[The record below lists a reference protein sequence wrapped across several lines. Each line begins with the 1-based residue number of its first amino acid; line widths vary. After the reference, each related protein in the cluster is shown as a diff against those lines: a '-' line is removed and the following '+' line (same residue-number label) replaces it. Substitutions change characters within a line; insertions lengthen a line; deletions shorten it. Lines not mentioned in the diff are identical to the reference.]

1 MSGKKYATI
10 NEITIIVRNDSEKGH
25 DDMAELLAPAGSLD
39 TVLTAIDAGADAI
52 YLGGKLFNARKF
64 AHNLADD
71 ELRQAVTT
79 AHLFGVRIY
88 VTVNILMAD
97 KELHQLGTYLQFL
110 DTIGVDGIIVQD
122 FAVAAM
128 ARQVAPNL
136 PLHGSTQ
143 MTVADIDGVRFLAS
157 LGFTQA
163 VLSRELGLTEIR
175 DICRQSPIPIEV
187 FIHGAQ
193 CVSYSGQCLMSSFIG
208 GRSGNRGACAQPCRL
223 PYTLLKNGQAV
234 TKEDMYLLSL
244 KDLSSPAYLT
254 DLLEAG
260 VASFKI
266 EGRMKGTNYVRAVVS
281 AYRSLLDAT
290 YRSPGERKTA
300 QQQARIALEE
310 AFNRTYQQDFLTQ
323 TVGRQTVTAKAG
335 GNQGRRLGT
344 VTAVRGSEI
353 TAVLTEPVQAGDMIK
368 VCAPSGAAWVDEV
381 QEAVGSFTKRH
392 EFTLTL
398 RRQDVGTGILFRLA
412 KRDDR
417 ADQGRTLTRKI
428 PLYAHV
434 DVNQAGVLRLTVW
447 DETGHTAEVLSEFT
461 PPLAAKRPATTAWA
475 AQQLARLGDTAFTLR
490 DVTLWAETYMIPAS
504 VLNQLRRQAVEEI
517 EQQILAE
524 YQRPRAGK
532 LSSAA
537 AVKVPAALPPQ
548 GLGLSLRCD
557 TLEAIEGAGK
567 NGVRRVIFGGESFH
581 HRPFTA
587 ALWQQAVRLA
597 KSYGLEIWAATPR
610 VVKEARRA
618 DVEAEVTAAV
628 RAGCDGIYVGALS
641 IFTMIERLAG
651 DIPVYADWSLN
662 IFNAQAAA
670 VYTTFGCQG
679 LTVSPE
685 ATLKQVEDMTRRVHV
700 PVEAL
705 VAGRLEMMVTE
716 YCAIAAF
723 AGSGRKAGCPAVCT
737 KGTYAL
743 EDRKDNILPLGTDQY
758 CHVHVLNSRDL
769 DMIPYIAKLRR
780 AGLTWLRLE
789 GRGRDSAWIAQTAR
803 LYSRVCNGQ
812 EQMVFSKENKD
823 ITRGHFFHGIL

>member
-1 MSGKKYATI
+1 
-10 NEITIIVRNDSEKGH
+10 
-25 DDMAELLAPAGSLD
+25 MAELLAPAGSLD

-97 KELHQLGTYLQFL
+97 KELPQLRAYLQFL
-110 DTIGVDGIIVQD
+110 DSLGVDGIIVQD

-163 VLSRELGLTEIR
+163 VLSRELSLPEIR

-223 PYTLLKNGQAV
+223 PYRLLKDGKPV
-234 TKEDMYLLSL
+234 TKDETYLLSL
-244 KDLSSPAYLT
+244 KDLSSPDYLT
-254 DLLEAG
+254 ELLDAG

-266 EGRMKGTNYVRAVVS
+266 EGRMKGNGYVRSVVG
-281 AYRSLLDAT
+281 AYRSLLDAR
-290 YRSPGERKTA
+290 YLAPGEQKMAR
-300 QQQARIALEE
+300 QQARIALEE

-323 TVGRQTVTAKAG
+323 TVGRQTVTEKAG

-344 VTAVRGSEI
+344 VTAVRGREL
-353 TAVLTEPVQAGDMIK
+353 TATLTEPVQAGDTIK
-368 VCAPSGAAWVDEV
+368 VCAPSGEAWVDEV
-381 QEAVGSFTKRH
+381 QDAVGSFTKRQ

-398 RRQDVGTGILFRLA
+398 RRNDVGTGLLFRLA
-412 KRDDR
+412 KKDDP
-417 ADQGRTLTRKI
+417 ADQGQPLTRKI

-434 DVNQAGVLRLTVW
+434 DVNRDGILYLTVW
-447 DETGHTAEVLSEFT
+447 DETGHTAEVLSDFT
-461 PPLAAKRPATTAWA
+461 PPLASKRPAVTAWVA
-475 AQQLARLGDTAFTLR
+475 RQLGRLGDTAFSLQ

-504 VLNQLRRQAVEEI
+504 VLNQLRRQAVGTI
-517 EQQILAE
+517 ERQILAE
-524 YQRPRAGK
+524 YQRPKAGQVSRETVGDLPVMAAPK
-532 LSSAA
+532 LR
-537 AVKVPAALPPQ
+537 
-548 GLGLSLRCD
+548 LSLRCD
-557 TLEAIEGAGK
+557 TLAAIEAAGK
-567 NGVRRVIFGGESFH
+567 NGIHRVIFGGESFH

-587 ALWQQAVRLA
+587 DVWRQAVQLA
-597 KSYGLEIWAATPR
+597 KSYGMEIWAATPR
-610 VVKEARRA
+610 VVKEAWRSA
-618 DVEAEVTAAV
+618 IEAELTAAV
-628 RAGCDGIYVGALS
+628 RAGCDGVYAGALS
-641 IFTMIERLAG
+641 VFTMVERLQQKL
-651 DIPVYADWSLN
+651 PVYADWPLN
-662 IFNAQAAA
+662 IFNAQAA
-670 VYTTFGCQG
+670 VSYTTVGCQG

-685 ATLKQVEDMTRRVHV
+685 AMLTQIEDITRRVHV

-705 VAGRLEMMVTE
+705 VAGRLEMMITE
-716 YCAIAAF
+716 YCPIAAF

-737 KGTYAL
+737 KGTYEL
-743 EDRKDNILPLGTDQY
+743 EDRKDNRLPLGTDQY
-758 CHVHVLNSRDL
+758 CHVHLLNSRDL
-769 DMIPYIAKLRR
+769 EMIPYIAKLRR

-789 GRGRDSAWIAQTAR
+789 GRGRDSAWIGQTAR
-803 LYSRVCNGQ
+803 LYSRVCSGQ
-812 EQMVFSKENKD
+812 EQMVFSKENKE